1 MYWICHANTWGR
13 NIIWRVSVR
22 TYGRRVWK
30 NIHFQQ
36 YNLYW
41 LYHANTWGR
50 NINFYCFCAPLRA
63 RGLEIY
69 NFKNI
74 ILYRIYHANTWGK
87 NIFLRVSVHPYG
99 RRVGKYTISIILVCT
114 GYIMPTIMCIVGNVH
129 VNNINH

>member
-1 MYWICHANTWGR
+1 MGEE
-13 NIIWRVSVR
+13 
-22 TYGRRVWK
+22 
-30 NIHFQQ
+30 
-36 YNLYW
+36 YNLE
-41 LYHANTWGR
+41 G
-50 NINFYCFCAPLRA
+50 FCAPLRA

-129 VNNINH
+129 VNNINQLNTCFHIDNSSDGKFKKLAARWRCTHSISNQFQLNPVHLQVYKTPR